1 MSVKVSVIVPVYN
14 QVHYL
19 AECMDSILAQTLRD
33 IEVICVDDGSTDG
46 SGRML
51 DEYAARDSRVKVI
64 HQANAGVGYA
74 RNVGMT
80 AAAGEYIAFM
90 DSDDLYPD
98 EHVLEDVNSAAVANG
113 AKICGG
119 SFMEFLPNGAER
131 TRYDGLMAGMSFEKD
146 GFVNYSDWQFDYGYV
161 RFLYARKVLLEGGIR
176 FPRYVRYQ
184 DPPFFVRAMAAAK
197 TFYALRRVTYRCRIA
212 GGGIMWRSN
221 RARKFKALCAG
232 LCDIA
237 EFAHAKGLDRLAEL
251 QRERVLHDF
260 GDLFFD
266 DELCRMAWWRVWRL
280 FKALGFRCRVRRWH
294 VWLGIEPSSLVSYV
308 VKRPEPIPGDA
319 DERLRRLY
327 VGDLV
332 NFGKAYADGMKELRC
347 GGKKNG

>member
-1 MSVKVSVIVPVYN
+1 MKVSVVIPVYN
-14 QVHYL
+14 QRPYL
-19 AECMDSILAQTLRD
+19 AECLDSVLSQTLRD
-33 IEVICVDDGSTDG
+33 IEIICIDDGSTDG

-51 DEYAARDSRVKVI
+51 DEYAAHDLRLRVV
-64 HQANAGVGYA
+64 HQKNAGVGRA
-74 RNVGMT
+74 RNRGIDEATGDFV
-80 AAAGEYIAFM
+80 AFM
-90 DSDDLYPD
+90 DPDDLYPD
-98 EHVLEDVNSAAVANG
+98 ARTLEDMYVAAVANG
-113 AKICGG
+113 AKVCGG

-221 RARKFKALCAG
+221 KARKFKALCAG
-232 LCDIA
+232 LCDVA
-237 EFAHAKGLDRLAEL
+237 EFAHKKGLDRLAEL
-251 QRERVLHDF
+251 QRERALHDF

-266 DELCRMAWWRVWRL
+266 DELCRMARWRVWRL

-327 VGDLV
+327 EGDLE
-332 NFGKAYADGMKELRC
+332 NFGKAYADGMAEIRKGALH
-347 GGKKNG
+347 GS